1 MTQASLL
8 SPAHQSPAKSSRL
21 VRFLAELLDADA
33 ELPHQRFIERLG
45 QSFDLADSIKISAV
59 HEERVEA
66 TVTPPAADKDALKDE
81 FQRVRASIVS
91 SAVQSF
97 APGAGGLRTRFP
109 EVRAE
114 KTLEQAMAMEPYL
127 SFYVAQQRNIDF
139 RIRDLHACT
148 RDALADLSP
157 QLARL
162 AALDAVLAEPLSVP
176 ARRSFAAVPRLLR
189 QRFATLQEDHSKDQS
204 DPSRARERWE
214 QSLGQFRVEMQGL
227 LLAEIETRLLPTLG
241 LIEALDEIEENDDY

>member
-59 HEERVEA
+59 HEEKIEA
-66 TVTPPAADKDALKDE
+66 TVTPPVAGKEAVRDE

-97 APGAGGLRTRFP
+97 VPDVGGIRTRFP
-109 EVRAE
+109 KVRAQMTIE
-114 KTLEQAMAMEPYL
+114 EAMAVEPYL

-139 RIRDLHACT
+139 RIRDLHAST

-162 AALDAVLAEPLSVP
+162 AALDAVLADPLSAP
-176 ARRSFAAVPRLLR
+176 ARRSFAAVPRMLR
-189 QRFATLQEDHSKDQS
+189 QRFATLQEDHRGDKS
-204 DPSRARERWE
+204 DPSNARERWE
-214 QSLGQFRVEMQGL
+214 KSLGQFRVEMQGL

-241 LIEALDEIEENDDY
+241 LIEALDDIEENDDY